1 MDATADVEVQLG
13 QGEVALTARDRRLLQ
28 AVAVHGSLNR
38 AADALGRSYAHAQRR
53 IVELEEAFGPLVER
67 SRGGSGGGGSEL
79 TATAEQLLA
88 RFRRLQAEFDG
99 VATAEETVL
108 RGTVRERDG
117 ELATVETPPGTVRA
131 IVDDDAA
138 MGETVEVAIRADTVT
153 LNAPTEA
160 PEPAGT
166 SARNRFRGTV
176 ERVDPGE
183 SIALVTLAIGP
194 DDALSALVTD
204 TSLDTLAIDAGD
216 ELVASFKAT
225 ATVGV
230 VPEMEAT
237 AERTDRPEN
246 E

>member
-13 QGEVALTARDRRLLQ
+13 QDDVALTARDRQLLQ
-28 AVAVHGSLNR
+28 AVAAHGSLNS

-53 IVELEEAFGPLVER
+53 IVELEDAFGPLVDR

-88 RFRRLQAEFDG
+88 RFQRLQAEFDG

-108 RGTVRERDG
+108 RGTVVDRDG

-131 IVDDDAA
+131 IVDTEASPGDA
-138 MGETVEVAIRADTVT
+138 VEVGIRADTVT
-153 LNAPTEA
+153 LNAPPEA

-166 SARNRFRGTV
+166 SARNQFAGTV
-176 ERVDPGE
+176 ERIDEGT
-183 SIALVTLAIGP
+183 SIALVALAIDP
-194 DDALSALVTD
+194 DTTLSALVTD
-204 TSLDTLAIDAGD
+204 TSLDKLDITAGA

-230 VPEMEAT
+230 IPAIEQPQE
-237 AERTDRPEN
+237 EESS
-246 E
+246 

>member
-13 QGEVALTARDRRLLQ
+13 QGDVALTARDRTLLQ
-28 AVAVHGSLNR
+28 AVAAHGSLNA

-53 IVELEEAFGPLVER
+53 IVELEEVFGPLVDR

-88 RFRRLQAEFDG
+88 RFQRLQAEFDG

-108 RGTVRERDG
+108 SGTVVDRDG

-131 IVDDDAA
+131 IVDTEASPGDA
-138 MGETVEVAIRADTVT
+138 VEVGIRADTVT
-153 LNAPTEA
+153 LNAPPEA

-166 SARNRFRGTV
+166 SARNQFAGTV
-176 ERVDPGE
+176 DRIDEGTA
-183 SIALVTLAIGP
+183 IALVALAIDP
-194 DDALSALVTD
+194 DTTLSALVTD
-204 TSLDTLAIDAGD
+204 TSLDKLDISEGAD
-216 ELVASFKAT
+216 LVASFKAT

-230 VPEMEAT
+230 IPAIEQPDSDEQS
-237 AERTDRPEN
+237 
-246 E
+246 

>member
-13 QGEVALTARDRRLLQ
+13 QGDIALTARDRQLLQ
-28 AVAVHGSLNR
+28 AVAAHGSLNS

-53 IVELEEAFGPLVER
+53 IVELEEAFGPLVDR

-88 RFRRLQAEFDG
+88 RFQRLQAEFDG

-108 RGTVRERDG
+108 SGTVVDRDG

-131 IVDDDAA
+131 IVDTEASPGDP
-138 MGETVEVAIRADTVT
+138 VEVGIRADTVT

-166 SARNRFRGTV
+166 SARNQFSGTV
-176 ERVDPGE
+176 ERIDKGTA
-183 SIALVTLAIGP
+183 IALVALAIDP
-194 DDALSALVTD
+194 TTTLSALVTD
-204 TSLDTLAIDAGD
+204 TSLDKLGISEGS

-230 VPEMEAT
+230 IPAIEPVSDEQS
-237 AERTDRPEN
+237 
-246 E
+246 